1 MILSPPTEELPLLI
15 KQMKEKKKTKIVKE
29 KKKKQNWRAVEKLI
43 IMLLM
48 NPVLEVC
55 NVFLMY
61 EINKKKDLAAVL
73 ATS

>member
-1 MILSPPTEELPLLI
+1 M
-15 KQMKEKKKTKIVKE
+15 
-29 KKKKQNWRAVEKLI
+29 

-61 EINKKKDLAAVL
+61 KINKKKDLAAVL